1 MKICVFGASGRELDR
16 DYYEATEELGALI
29 AEHGHTLV
37 FGGSRNGL
45 MVRRRTVRQHA
56 AAGSSA

>member
-16 DYYEATEELGALI
+16 DYYEAAEELGALI

-37 FGGSRNGL
+37 FGGSRL
-45 MVRRRTVRQHA
+45 YA
-56 AAGSSA
+56 AARSSA